1 MFNLVGFNLVGFS
14 IIGFSVVLFDIVE
27 PSRILWLLK
36 ERQPLQSLQ
45 LSAGG
50 NGAAKRA
57 GDAARSAAENA
68 GQAASDTAQQTRDL
82 LGKITG
88 PKILQALLI
97 VAIAYGIIKLVDWLT
112 ISISE
117 KVARHRRLRVKQF
130 QPFVRTFVMT
140 VTVIMLMNLFLN
152 LSRENVLAVT
162 GTVAVALGFAFK
174 DYASSII
181 AGIVGLFETPYRV
194 GDRISIAD
202 SYGEVISYGLRGIRI
217 RTPDDNIV
225 TIPHNHIW
233 TNSVSNANMG
243 ELEAQVV
250 TKFFLDHNADPH
262 LVENI
267 LYRVAYTSKY
277 THLKLPIA
285 VVMSEHSWGSL
296 FKLKSYPL
304 DARDEFAYAT
314 DLTIRAKKQFAKHN
328 LPYPRRFDLTEAE
341 QS

>member
-1 MFNLVGFNLVGFS
+1 M
-14 IIGFSVVLFDIVE
+14 
-27 PSRILWLLK
+27 LLA
-36 ERQPLQSLQ
+36 Q
-45 LSAGG
+45 SAGEAAG
-50 NGAAKRA
+50 GAAKKA
-57 GDAARSAAENA
+57 GDAAKGAAENA
-68 GQAASDTAQQTRDL
+68 GQAASDTAEQTKNL
-82 LGKITG
+82 LGQITG
-88 PKILQALLI
+88 PKVLQALLI
-97 VAIAYGIIKLVDWLT
+97 LGIAVAIIKVVDWLT
-112 ISISE
+112 ITISE
-117 KVARHRRLRVKQF
+117 KVARHQRLRVKQF

-140 VTVIMLMNLFLN
+140 FTVILLMNLFLN

-181 AGIVGLFETPYRV
+181 AGIVGLFEAPYRV

-233 TNSVSNANMG
+233 TNPVSNANMG

-250 TKFFLDHNADPH
+250 TQFYLDHNADPH
-262 LVENI
+262 KVENI

-304 DARDEFAYAT
+304 DARDEFSYAT
-314 DLTIRAKKQFAKHN
+314 DLTVRAKKEFSKHN
-328 LPYPRRFDLTEAE
+328 LPYPKRFDLSSVE
-341 QS
+341 